1 MGGKQPDMRETVPHH
16 MPLVEIHGGSPG
28 NGISPASISEDPMAF
43 EEEFFRELDVERR
56 RTDRSLRG
64 GLRAQEGLRARMG
77 DGIRAR
83 RPPRSRDPPLVE
95 RIEPQGPVARRGE
108 PRLPD
113 GL

>member
-1 MGGKQPDMRETVPHH
+1 MRETVPHY

-43 EEEFFRELDVERR
+43 EDEFFHELDIERR

-64 GLRAQEGLRARMG
+64 DLRAQEALGSGARP
-77 DGIRAR
+77 R
-83 RPPRSRDPPLVE
+83 RPPRSRDPPLAE
-95 RIEPQGPVARRGE
+95 RLDPQSPVARRGE